1 MAWDPD
7 IGDAPPPAWRD
18 KAPNLLGKTDENAPI
33 SEHHRPAEDGVP
45 IRDSPEHDWT
55 AAASSVFPVL
65 RPADTPGP
73 RLADLDS
80 ARLRQ
85 EGVRTHAQPVIDNG
99 PAGLAIAYIL
109 RAGSFDVLVNADHLL
124 GWAIEPDQ
132 LRDRA
137 LRNLADWSETA
148 PWTDELSGARRL
160 LSSATGDGGDA
171 ARILL
176 ADVCRYLGDEL
187 GAGARVLVGVPDR
200 DMLVAGAYRTDDP
213 EFATLFAD
221 FVADQSGGA
230 DEAIDRRVFELVAGE
245 LQPFVA

>member
-1 MAWDPD
+1 MAWDSD
-7 IGDAPPPAWRD
+7 IGDAPPPAWRE
-18 KAPNLLGKTDENAPI
+18 KAPNLLGKIDDDAPI
-33 SEHHRPAEDGVP
+33 SGHHRPAEDGVP
-45 IRDSPEHDWT
+45 VSESPEHDWA

-65 RPADTPGP
+65 RPSDAAGP

-80 ARLRQ
+80 ARLRK

-109 RAGSFDVLVNADHLL
+109 RATSFDVLVNADHLL

-137 LRNLADWSETA
+137 LRNLAEWSETA

-160 LSSATGDGGDA
+160 LSSVTGDGGDA

-176 ADVCRYLGDEL
+176 ADVRRYLGDEL
-187 GAGARVLVGVPDR
+187 GASGRILVGLPDR
-200 DMLVAGAYRTDDP
+200 DMLVAGPYRSDDR

-221 FVADQSGGA
+221 FVAEQSGGA
-230 DEAIDRRVFELVAGE
+230 DEPIDHRVFELVEGE

>member
-7 IGDAPPPAWRD
+7 IGDAPPPAWRE
-18 KAPNLLGKTDENAPI
+18 AGPNLLGKTDENAPI
-33 SEHHRPAEDGVP
+33 SEHHRPAEDGVAV
-45 IRDSPEHDWT
+45 RDSPEHDWA

-65 RPADTPGP
+65 RHPDTPGP
-73 RLADLDS
+73 RLADMDA

-85 EGVRTHAQPVIDNG
+85 EGTRTHAQPVIDDG
-99 PAGLAIAYIL
+99 PAGLAIAYVL
-109 RAGSFDVLVNADHLL
+109 RATSFDVLVNADHLL

-132 LRDRA
+132 LRERA
-137 LRNLADWSETA
+137 MRNLGDWSGTA

-176 ADVCRYLGDEL
+176 ADVRRYLGDEL
-187 GAGARVLVGVPDR
+187 GIGGRVLVGVPDR
-200 DMLVAGAYRTDDP
+200 DMLIAGAYRTGDAD
-213 EFATLFAD
+213 FATLFAD
-221 FVADQSGGA
+221 FVAEQSGGA
-230 DEAIDRRVFELVAGE
+230 DEPIDRRIFELVAGE

>member
-7 IGDAPPPAWRD
+7 IGDAPPPALRD
-18 KAPNLLGKTDENAPI
+18 KGPNLLGKIDETAPI
-33 SEHHRPAEDGVP
+33 SGHHRPAEDAVP
-45 IRDSPEHDWT
+45 VSESPEHDWA

-65 RPADTPGP
+65 RPSDTAGP

-124 GWAIEPDQ
+124 GWAIEPDD

-137 LRNLADWSETA
+137 LRNLADWSERA
-148 PWTDELSGARRL
+148 PWTDELSGPRRL

-176 ADVCRYLGDEL
+176 ADVRRYLGEEL
-187 GAGARVLVGVPDR
+187 GAGSRILVGVPDR
-200 DMLVAGAYRTDDP
+200 DMLVAGAYHVDDS

-221 FVADQSGGA
+221 FVADQAGGA
-230 DEAIDRRVFELVAGE
+230 DEPIDHRVFELVAGE
-245 LQPFVA
+245 LRPFVA

>member
-1 MAWDPD
+1 MAWDSD
-7 IGDAPPPAWRD
+7 IGDAPKPAFRD
-18 KAPNLLGKTDENAPI
+18 KAPNLLGEIDEDAPI
-33 SEHHRPAEDGVP
+33 GGHQRPAEDGVP
-45 IRDSPEHDWT
+45 VSESPEHHW
-55 AAASSVFPVL
+55 AAAAAAVYPVL
-65 RPADTPGP
+65 RPVDTPGP
-73 RLADLDS
+73 RLADLDP
-80 ARLRQ
+80 ARLRAA
-85 EGVRTHAQPVIDNG
+85 GMRTHAQPVIDRG

-109 RAGSFDVLVNADHLL
+109 RAGSFDVLVSADHIL

-137 LRNLADWSETA
+137 LRNLAEWSEAA

-176 ADVCRYLGDEL
+176 ADVRRYLGDEL
-187 GAGARVLVGVPDR
+187 GAAGRIMVGVPDR
-200 DMLVAGAYRTDDP
+200 DMLVAGTYRLDDP

-230 DEAIDRRVFELVAGE
+230 DEPIDHRVFELVSGE

>member
-7 IGDAPPPAWRD
+7 IGDAPPPAWRE
-18 KAPNLLGKTDENAPI
+18 KAPNLLGRIDDDAPI
-33 SEHHRPAEDGVP
+33 SGHHRPAEDGVP
-45 IRDSPEHDWT
+45 ISESPEHDWH
-55 AAASSVFPVL
+55 AAATAVFPVL
-65 RPADTPGP
+65 RHADTPGP
-73 RLADLDS
+73 RLADLDP

-85 EGVRTHAQPVIDNG
+85 EGTRSHAQPVIDDG

-109 RAGSFDVLVNADHLL
+109 RAGSFDVLVSADHLL

-137 LRNLADWSETA
+137 LRNLAGWSETA

-176 ADVCRYLGDEL
+176 ADVRRYLVDEL
-187 GAGARVLVGVPDR
+187 GAGGRILVGLPDR
-200 DMLVAGAYRTDDP
+200 DMLVAGGYRSDDP
-213 EFATLFAD
+213 EFAALFAD
-221 FVADQSGGA
+221 FVADQAGGA
-230 DEAIDRRVFELVAGE
+230 DEPIDRRVFELVAGE
-245 LQPFVA
+245 LQPFEA

>member
-1 MAWDPD
+1 MAWDSD

-18 KAPNLLGKTDENAPI
+18 AAPDLLGRIDEDAPVSGHQRPADATVPI
-33 SEHHRPAEDGVP
+33 SE
-45 IRDSPEHDWT
+45 SPEHDWT
-55 AAASSVFPVL
+55 AAARSVFPVL

-73 RLADLDS
+73 RLGDLDP

-85 EGVRTHAQPVIDNG
+85 EGIRTHAQPVLDQG

-109 RAGSFDVLVNADHLL
+109 RAASFDVLVNADHLL
-124 GWAIEPDQ
+124 GWAIEPGE

-137 LRNLADWSETA
+137 LRNLAVWSETA
-148 PWTDELSGARRL
+148 AWTDELSGSRRL

-176 ADVCRYLGDEL
+176 PDVRRYLSDEL
-187 GAGARVLVGVPDR
+187 GGPGQVLVGLPDR
-200 DMLVAGAYRTDDP
+200 DLLVAGTLRPDDR

-221 FVADQSGGA
+221 FVIEQSAGA
-230 DEAIDRRVFELVAGE
+230 DEPVDRIVFELVGGE
-245 LQPFVA
+245 LQPFAA